1 MNKFWKIFEKETL
14 KIAPRRINIQ
24 DLTPEERAE
33 IEERAELGSASRDIA
48 DSLGLDVNVVYNYKK
63 SLKERKS
70 AEQSRPVDNTKEIL
84 ANKFTQREIL
94 KEDFELEKLKLD
106 LEKSKQQMQ
115 MEQIR
120 FLQEIKQTKAELMQD
135 NGLDP
140 NDSDEI
146 PWTALIDLL
155 SKAMD
160 KGKTGS
166 SNGSFE
172 SDIYTEK
179 PFIFNANRTPQTQ
192 QSRPAIEDSQVTAGR
207 ESEIQDTLKGI
218 QAEEEERAE
227 EYITMSDEEI
237 RKTIAGLKAQ
247 YGKTKFSAAKLLPDK
262 LLFDKIA
269 EQFPTLSDQSI
280 DRSIQILRTEF

>member
-1 MNKFWKIFEKETL
+1 MNNIWKIFRKEAA
-14 KIAPRRINIQ
+14 KITPRRINIQ

-33 IEERAELGSASRDIA
+33 IEERAELGAASRDIA
-48 DSLGLDVNVVYNYKK
+48 DSLGLDVNVIYNYKK
-63 SLKERKS
+63 SLKERAVAQASK
-70 AEQSRPVDNTKEIL
+70 PFDNTKEIL
-84 ANKFTQREIL
+84 ANKVTQREIL

-120 FLQEIKQTKAELMQD
+120 FLQEIKQTKEELLAD

-140 NDSDEI
+140 KDSNDI
-146 PWTALIDLL
+146 PWSALLELL
-155 SKAMD
+155 TKAFES
-160 KGKTGS
+160 GKKGS
-166 SNGSFE
+166 SGSFE
-172 SDIYTEK
+172 PDIYTEK
-179 PFIFNANRTPQTQ
+179 PFTFDKKQSPQTQ
-192 QSRPAIEDSQVTAGR
+192 KSRPAIEDSQVTAGR
-207 ESEIQDTLKGI
+207 DAEIQDTLTGI
-218 QAEEEERAE
+218 KLEEEERE

-237 RKTIAGLKAQ
+237 RKTIAGIKAQ